1 MLSVKLS
8 PRAGRHATEQTDAG
22 MNRWVWPGLILLS
35 ILWGGAYLVIEIA
48 LESYS
53 PVLVVLGRVTLAALF
68 LLPFA
73 LHQGVLSALKQQPS
87 WVLLT
92 VVIQATVPM
101 LLLTFGQ
108 HWLSAS
114 LAGIIIGAQPL
125 FVALLALKFDPAERP
140 QGMRGLIG
148 LLIGFAGLTLLFGID
163 LSGGLRAL
171 LGGLMLVGAA
181 LSYAG
186 GALLIHRKL
195 TFAEPLGIAT
205 AAMCVSTIV
214 LFIPG
219 LLSLPN
225 TTPSLPS
232 SIALLALGIVFT
244 GATLT
249 LNYSLIAYA
258 GPARATL
265 AFYLSPGVTVV
276 LSWLL
281 LGEQISWS
289 KVVGL
294 VAIVTGSALA
304 ANRVRVSA
312 RVS

>member
-1 MLSVKLS
+1 M
-8 PRAGRHATEQTDAG
+8 
-22 MNRWVWPGLILLS
+22 
-35 ILWGGAYLVIEIA
+35 
-48 LESYS
+48 
-53 PVLVVLGRVTLAALF
+53 LVVLGRVTLAAVF

-73 LHQGVLSALKQQPS
+73 LRQGVLPVLMKQPG

-92 VVIQATVPM
+92 VVMQATVPL

-108 HWLSAS
+108 HWVSAS

-140 QGMRGLIG
+140 QGVLGVVG
-148 LLIGFAGLTLLFGID
+148 LLLGFAGLGLLFGID
-163 LSGGLRAL
+163 LSGGTRAL

-181 LSYAG
+181 LSYAC

-205 AAMCVSTIV
+205 AAMLISTVV
-214 LFIPG
+214 LLIPG

-225 TTPSLPS
+225 TAPSLPS
-232 SIALLALGIVFT
+232 SIALLTLGIVFT

-265 AFYLSPGVTVV
+265 AFYFSPGVAVV

-281 LGEQISWS
+281 LSERISWS
-289 KVVGL
+289 TVLGL
-294 VAIVTGSALA
+294 VAIVAGSALA
-304 ANRVRVSA
+304 ANRVRVEC
-312 RVS
+312 